1 MTRARPRHPR
11 VRRLRGAGLTTL
23 LAALAMIG
31 PFATDSYLPA
41 LPHVARAFG
50 VGDESA
56 QITLSAYLMG
66 YAAMTLLY
74 GTLSDAFGRRPV
86 IVGGLAI
93 FTLASAGAAASPSFG
108 ALLAWRVLQG
118 LSAGAGIVVGQAIV
132 RDRFRGAAVQRM
144 LSNIMMV
151 FALAPAAAPVVG
163 GQLDA
168 HWSWRSIFALL
179 ALFAAALLAACLR
192 WLPESLAPEHR
203 QPWRPRALA
212 RHYASA
218 LRHRRFVLGIV
229 ANGCAFGGFA
239 LYISCAANFVMHVLH
254 RPATAFAWLFVPM
267 IAGVM
272 LGSAAS
278 ARLATR
284 AGAAASVRVGLGTAW
299 LAALINLASNAH
311 GAAALPWAV
320 VPIGVY
326 AFGMGIAMPGMSA
339 ITQAHLPHARGLAAS
354 LQSFVQMALFACIA
368 AAAPHFVFDSAWR
381 MALAHAGAVTL
392 GALCWWRAVAPAS
405 MAAATPANAPDPRGH
420 QAAIRPQ
427 TRSRPEI

>member
-1 MTRARPRHPR
+1 M
-11 VRRLRGAGLTTL
+11 
-23 LAALAMIG
+23 
-31 PFATDSYLPA
+31 
-41 LPHVARAFG
+41 ARAFG
-50 VGDESA
+50 VSDEAA
-56 QITLSAYLMG
+56 QMTLSAYLMG

-86 IVGGLAI
+86 IVGALTH
-93 FTLASAGAAASPSFG
+93 FTLASAGAAASPGFG
-108 ALLAWRVLQG
+108 ALLVWRIVQG

-151 FALAPAAAPVVG
+151 FALA
-163 GQLDA
+163 
-168 HWSWRSIFALL
+168 
-179 ALFAAALLAACLR
+179 
-192 WLPESLAPEHR
+192 
-203 QPWRPRALA
+203 
-212 RHYASA
+212 RHYAAA
-218 LRHRRFVLGIV
+218 LRHRRFVLGIL

-272 LGSAAS
+272 LGSAVS
-278 ARLATR
+278 
-284 AGAAASVRVGLGTAW
+284 AW

-339 ITQAHLPHARGLAAS
+339 LAQAHLPHARGLAAS
-354 LQSFVQMALFACIA
+354 LQSFMQMALFTGIS

-381 MALAHAGAVTL
+381 MALARAGAVTL
-392 GALCWWRAVAPAS
+392 GALCWWRAG
-405 MAAATPANAPDPRGH
+405 APDRRGH

-427 TRSRPEI
+427 TRSRREI